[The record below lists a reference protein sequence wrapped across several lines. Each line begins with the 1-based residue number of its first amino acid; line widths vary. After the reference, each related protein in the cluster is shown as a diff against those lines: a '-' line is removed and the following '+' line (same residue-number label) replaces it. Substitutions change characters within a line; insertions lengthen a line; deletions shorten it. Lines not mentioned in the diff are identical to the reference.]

1 MVRLRAFEALRVL
14 AAGVTLAAPPAGARP
29 AATQFLPVPMVSQ
42 ATPWTCGAAAL
53 MSALLYFGVF
63 DDPESR
69 LDAELAASDDPESR
83 LDAELAASPELGVNP
98 LRMAATARRYG
109 VDAEVRTGLTLDDLA
124 AELDRRAVVIVAI
137 QAWPSHPVVDWSAAW
152 DDGHYVVLVG
162 IDDRRVY
169 VMDPSLRTG
178 YGYLPRGEFLQRW
191 HDRDSVDGRE
201 VVYDRLGIVIRGQRA
216 LPRYPAAPTHVD

>member
-1 MVRLRAFEALRVL
+1 
-14 AAGVTLAAPPAGARP
+14 
-29 AATQFLPVPMVSQ
+29 MVSQ
-42 ATPWTCGAAAL
+42 ATSWTCGAAAL

-63 DDPESR
+63 
-69 LDAELAASDDPESR
+69 DDPESR

-137 QAWPSHPVVDWSAAW
+137 QAWPSHPVVDWSAVW